1 MALMLNHFFP
11 PFALALNPID
21 TGILILYFLGV
32 LGMGFYFAT
41 KSKTTEEYFVAG
53 RSYKGWVLGISM
65 LSTTISSVTFLAFP
79 AAAFALDWR
88 LAVNYI
94 TWPVGMIFAVM
105 FFIPF
110 FRHGR
115 ATTAFD
121 YLEDRFGPLACLYG
135 VVSFIIM
142 EVMRLGMVLYL
153 VGLAVSSLT
162 GFSLNA
168 VIIVVGLIIA
178 AYTVIGGFE
187 GVIWT
192 DVIQAFIL
200 WIGGF
205 ICIVIISLDL
215 PNGFFQIFDV
225 AAANNKFYMG
235 SLSFNLG
242 ERTFWTMFILG
253 VVSSIGNFTT
263 SQHVVQ
269 RYIAAESTR
278 EARKSAI
285 YGAFLSVPTWLTFF
299 FIGTALWVY
308 YHVLPDPKVAGMEA
322 DKVFPYFI
330 LHNFPVGITGIVLA
344 GVFSAAMSSLDSSI
358 NALSTV
364 TVTNLMRRYM
374 APGRDEKFYLKWAK
388 LIGCICGALMIGG
401 AILFGMLPY
410 MESVVNLQT
419 IIFSI
424 FGGAFIS
431 FFMLGFLTTRV
442 HYAAT
447 MIALAVSI
455 IVNVFLALN
464 SLGWLPE
471 SLQISLH
478 AYWVSVVVNACF
490 VVVAYT
496 VSLIWRKQEKKL
508 DGLTVWTVEQ
518 KDSCD
523 VKNVIA
529 DLEV

>member
-1 MALMLNHFFP
+1 MVSMLSNLNLPMAVIMHP
-11 PFALALNPID
+11 VDIS
-21 TGILILYFLGV
+21 ILVLYFIGV

-88 LAVNYI
+88 MAVNYI
-94 TWPVGMIFAVM
+94 TWPVGMVLAVV

-110 FRHGR
+110 FRHGK
-115 ATTAFD
+115 ATTAFE

-135 VVSFIIM
+135 VVSFIVL

-162 GFSLNA
+162 GLSLNL
-168 VIIVVGLIIA
+168 VIVVVGLIIA

-192 DVIQAFIL
+192 DVVQAFIL

-205 ICIVIISLDL
+205 TCILIIVFDL
-215 PNGFFQIFDV
+215 PGGLSQILNVASENG
-225 AAANNKFYMG
+225 KFYMG
-235 SLSFNLG
+235 SMQFNLG
-242 ERTFWTMFILG
+242 ERTFWTMLILG
-253 VVSSIGNFTT
+253 IVSSVGNFTT

-308 YHVLPDPKVAGMEA
+308 YHVNPNPAVAQMEA

-330 LHNFPVGITGIVLA
+330 LHNFPVGLTGIVLA

-364 TVTNLMRRYM
+364 TITNIVRRYV
-374 APGRDEKFYLKWAK
+374 APGRDEKYYLRLAHI
-388 LIGCICGALMIGG
+388 IGCVCGALMIGG

-431 FFMLGFLTTRV
+431 FFLLGFLTTRV

-447 MIALAVSI
+447 LIALGVSI
-455 IVNVFLALN
+455 LINIYLALN
-464 SLGWLPE
+464 SLGWLPDA
-471 SLQISLH
+471 LKISMH

-490 VVVAYT
+490 MVVAYS
-496 VSLIWRKQEKKL
+496 VSLIWGKQQKNL
-508 DGLTVWTVEQ
+508 DGLTVWTVG
-518 KDSCD
+518 K
-523 VKNVIA
+523 KNNI
-529 DLEV
+529 